1 MISVRFVLTVLALAF
16 TGYLVGRGLFWTAP
30 VPHPV
35 VFVLAMVLY
44 LAVAWLCVL
53 WGYPI
58 RRAARPTERTVTRD
72 GDKLPLWVCALALLA
87 SLALPPAL
95 AYGVGPD
102 AVSSAYSTW
111 FIGGLGALMV
121 VLIVRRRP
129 WPAWSGTAVLA
140 GWSAFLLGPVP
151 ALGLG
156 LVGSVMWVTA
166 AQFFVYA
173 LDRAD
178 RDTER
183 LGELQRSASAVH
195 AAQGSQQRERRIQVQ
210 RALVVAGPI
219 LARTIATGG
228 HLGEEGR
235 LEARIAE
242 GRLRDELR
250 GPRLLDDAVREA
262 LDATRR
268 RGAVVTLLDEGGLD
282 GIAEEQLTPIRAEL
296 AATLRAARSDRLYIR
311 TSPDA
316 QVAVTVVGR
325 ASSTLGLSDEDSVDL
340 WREIPRP
347 AASTAR

>member
-35 VFVLAMVLY
+35 VFVLAMALY
-44 LAVAWLCVL
+44 LAVTWLCVL
-53 WGYPI
+53 WGYPT
-58 RRAARPTERTVTRD
+58 RRPAPAQEGTVGRG
-72 GDKLPLWVCALALLA
+72 GDQLPLWICALALATALV
-87 SLALPPAL
+87 LPPAI

-102 AVSSAYSTW
+102 AVDKPYSAW
-111 FIGGLGALMV
+111 FIGALGALMV
-121 VLIVRRRP
+121 VLVVRRRP
-129 WPAWSGTAVLA
+129 WPAWSGTAVMA
-140 GWSAFLLGPVP
+140 GWAAVLLGLVP

-178 RDTER
+178 RDTQR
-183 LGELQRSASAVH
+183 LGEIQRSASAVH

-210 RALVVAGPI
+210 RALAVAGPI

-228 HLGEEGR
+228 DLGPDGR
-235 LEARIAE
+235 VEARIAE

-250 GPRLLDDAVREA
+250 GPRLLDEAVREA

-268 RGAVVTLLDEGGLD
+268 RGAIVTLLDEGGLEGLAD
-282 GIAEEQLTPIRAEL
+282 EQLRDIRAEL
-296 AATLRAARSDRLYIR
+296 AATLRDAHSDRLFVR

-316 QVAVTVVGR
+316 RVAVTVVGR

-340 WREIPRP
+340 WREIERP
-347 AASTAR
+347 AASSAR